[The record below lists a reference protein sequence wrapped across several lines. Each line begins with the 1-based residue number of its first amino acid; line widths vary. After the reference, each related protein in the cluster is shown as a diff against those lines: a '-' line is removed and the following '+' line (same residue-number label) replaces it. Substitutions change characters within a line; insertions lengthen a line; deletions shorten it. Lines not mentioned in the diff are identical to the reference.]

1 MANEDFSD
9 FYDDETFRKFKEMI
23 DRIFGGQ
30 FGQNFGS
37 FMNFF
42 NDPNIIK
49 KLQDEGRV
57 DIGFSLS
64 TDENGNVNINSF
76 NPGMTFPNQIDN
88 PESSLSEPYFD
99 IIEDGDEIVIV
110 GDVAGYSKEN
120 IHIGSK
126 ASTKLII
133 KGISE
138 NKSFTKELDLP
149 AFDTKSVK
157 AKLRNGTLE
166 IKVSSIQ
173 EKEDSSHKIK
183 IE

>member
-1 MANEDFSD
+1 MANEDFPD
-9 FYDDETFRKFKEMI
+9 YNDDEGFRKFKEMI
-23 DRIFGGQ
+23 DRILGGQ

-57 DIGFSLS
+57 DIGFSLA

-76 NPGMTFPNQIDN
+76 NPGMNFSQQFPSDSVN
-88 PESSLSEPYFD
+88 EKEPFFD
-99 IIEDGDEIVIV
+99 IMEDGDSIIIV
-110 GDVAGYSKEN
+110 GDVPGFSKEN

-126 ASTKLII
+126 GNTKLII
-133 KGISE
+133 KGTSE
-138 NKSFTKELDLP
+138 DRSFNKELDLP
-149 AFDTKSVK
+149 LFDTKSVK
-157 AKLRNGTLE
+157 AKFRNGTLE
-166 IKVSSIQ
+166 ITVKSIQ
-173 EKEDSSHKIK
+173 EKLDEDHKIF